1 MNDERN
7 IPMKKENKL
16 QVKDLMTVG
25 IFATIYIVVKI
36 IVGFLGVVPI
46 VCVILP
52 MLTSLVFGTVY
63 MLFMT
68 KVQKFGMLTLL
79 ATVVGAVMMIAGYGW
94 PTLVISFVC
103 GLLADVISKNGNY
116 KKFGPL
122 LIGYCVFS
130 QWGIAPLL
138 PVWMQGDQY
147 FADLSQTMG
156 EAFAASYRALT
167 PPWIIPV
174 LMVGIAIASV
184 LGGILGRKIM
194 KKHFERSGII

>member
-1 MNDERN
+1 MNCERKT
-7 IPMKKENKL
+7 IMKKENKL

-52 MLTSLVFGTVY
+52 MLTSLVCGTIY

-68 KVQKFGMLTLL
+68 KVEKFGMLTLL
-79 ATVVGAVMMIAGYGW
+79 ATVVGGIMTIAGYGW
-94 PTLVISFVC
+94 PTVVISVVC
-103 GLLADVISKNGNY
+103 GLIADLISKNGSY
-116 KKFGPL
+116 KKFSSI

-147 FADLSQTMG
+147 FLELSQTMG
-156 EAFAASYRALT
+156 EAFAESYRALT
-167 PPWIIPV
+167 PVWIIPV
-174 LMVGIAIASV
+174 LMVGIAVASV